1 MHQQWK
7 TMIARCENTNRPE
20 YSRYGG
26 RGIKVCNSWHDFDK
40 FKEWMVS
47 SGYVINGIKRTQT
60 IDRIDV
66 NGDYCPDN
74 CRLVNMKVQDN
85 NKRNNI
91 YVKYGDETHTLAE
104 WSSIMNINYQTL
116 CKRYNDLGWR
126 GKKLFRPIMQGS
138 EKDIP
143 RITLTYK
150 GKSTTIHKLSMTT
163 GIKEATLLYRYH
175 KGLRDDDLT
184 KPVYRGTTIEYQ
196 GKQMTFM
203 QLEKLSG
210 INANTIKSRYCKG
223 IRGSKLLEKPHK
235 NQYK

>member
-1 MHQQWK
+1 MRYTPKSKDGYSSYKSPFYLMHQQWK

-91 YVKYGDETHTLAE
+91 Y
-104 WSSIMNINYQTL
+104 M
-116 CKRYNDLGWR
+116 
-126 GKKLFRPIMQGS
+126 
-138 EKDIP
+138 
-143 RITLTYK
+143 
-150 GKSTTIHKLSMTT
+150 LSM
-163 GIKEATLLYRYH
+163 GM
-175 KGLRDDDLT
+175 
-184 KPVYRGTTIEYQ
+184 KPT
-196 GKQMTFM
+196 
-203 QLEKLSG
+203 
-210 INANTIKSRYCKG
+210 
-223 IRGSKLLEKPHK
+223 P
-235 NQYK
+235 